1 MIPYNL
7 WIYLLYYKIA
17 VNSEVPIPYLR
28 HVMIRQTTIADFIK
42 LPVPVPLIDVRTPA
56 EFEQGHVPGA
66 FNVPLFSNEERVQVG
81 TTYKQTGREEAILL
95 GFDLTGP
102 KWSGFIKRSQEIAP
116 DKKVGVHCWRG
127 GMRSGAMAWALGM
140 YGFEVYLIQGGYKS
154 YRKWVRQ
161 HFELHYQLRL
171 IGGMTGSGKT
181 KLLQQMMA
189 AGHQVI
195 DLEDLAQ
202 HQGSSYGSM
211 NKLVQP
217 TQEQF
222 ENNFAERL
230 KDLDPAH
237 EIWVEDESLNI
248 GRCNIPTPF
257 WRQMRDAVLF
267 DLKVPPEQRVASLVQ
282 EYGALDKDF
291 LVECTE
297 RIRKRLGPEQTKHA
311 VTAIRENRMEDFIR
325 IVLVYYD
332 KTYRTGLN
340 NRAPDRIFPIEMK
353 GNDIAANIQ
362 QLTTFISPDGI
373 NI

>member
-1 MIPYNL
+1 
-7 WIYLLYYKIA
+7 
-17 VNSEVPIPYLR
+17 
-28 HVMIRQTTIADFIK
+28 
-42 LPVPVPLIDVRTPA
+42 
-56 EFEQGHVPGA
+56 
-66 FNVPLFSNEERVQVG
+66 
-81 TTYKQTGREEAILL
+81 
-95 GFDLTGP
+95 
-102 KWSGFIKRSQEIAP
+102 
-116 DKKVGVHCWRG
+116 
-127 GMRSGAMAWALGM
+127 
-140 YGFEVYLIQGGYKS
+140 
-154 YRKWVRQ
+154 
-161 HFELHYQLRL
+161 
-171 IGGMTGSGKT
+171 MT
-181 KLLQQMMA
+181 

-237 EIWVEDESLNI
+237 EVWVEDESLNI
-248 GRCNIPTPF
+248 GRCSVPTPF
-257 WRQMRDAVLF
+257 WQQMRDAVLF
-267 DLKVPPEQRVASLVQ
+267 DLKVPLEQRVASLVR

-297 RIRKRLGPEQTKHA
+297 RIRKRLGPEQTRNA
-311 VTAIRENRMEDFIR
+311 VAAIRENRMEDFIR

-340 NRAPDRIFPIEMK
+340 NRAPDRIFPVEM
-353 GNDIAANIQ
+353 GNDIATNIQ

>member
-1 MIPYNL
+1 
-7 WIYLLYYKIA
+7 
-17 VNSEVPIPYLR
+17 
-28 HVMIRQTTIADFIK
+28 MIRHTTIADFIK
-42 LPVPVPLIDVRTPA
+42 LPVAVPLIDVRTPA
-56 EFEQGHVPGA
+56 EFEHGHIPGA
-66 FNVPLFSNEERVQVG
+66 FNMPLFSNEERVKVG

-102 KWSGFIKRSQEIAP
+102 KWSGFIKSALEIAP
-116 DKKVGVHCWRG
+116 GKKIGVHCWRG
-127 GMRSGAMAWALGM
+127 GMRSGAMAWALDL

-154 YRKWVRQ
+154 YRRWARQ
-161 HFELHYQLRL
+161 QFELGYKLRIL
-171 IGGMTGSGKT
+171 GGMTGSGKT
-181 KLLQQMMA
+181 KILQQMMS

-222 ENNFAERL
+222 ENNFADRL
-230 KDLDPAH
+230 KDMDPTH

-248 GRCNIPTPF
+248 GRCNIPNPF
-257 WRQMRDAVLF
+257 WQQMRHAVLF
-267 DLKVPPEQRVASLVQ
+267 DLKVPLEQRVASLVQ
-282 EYGALDKDF
+282 EYGSLDKDF
-291 LVECTE
+291 LEECTE

-311 VTAIRENRMEDFIR
+311 VAAIRENRMSDFIR

-332 KTYRTGLN
+332 KTYRAGLN
-340 NRAPDRIFPIEMK
+340 SRKQDSIFPVEVA
-353 GNDIAANIQ
+353 GNDINASMH
-362 QLTTFISPDGI
+362 QLITFISPNGI

>member
-1 MIPYNL
+1 
-7 WIYLLYYKIA
+7 
-17 VNSEVPIPYLR
+17 
-28 HVMIRQTTIADFIK
+28 MIRNTTIDDFIK
-42 LPVPVPLIDVRTPA
+42 LPIRIPLIDVRTPA

-102 KWSGFIKRSQEIAP
+102 KWSGFIKSSLEIAP
-116 DKKVGVHCWRG
+116 DKKIGVHCWRG

-181 KLLQQMMA
+181 KLLQQMMT

-237 EIWVEDESLNI
+237 EVWVEDESLNI
-248 GRCNIPTPF
+248 GRCSVPTPF
-257 WRQMRDAVLF
+257 WQQMRDAVLF
-267 DLKVPPEQRVASLVQ
+267 DLKVPLEQRVASLVR
-282 EYGALDKDF
+282 EYGALDKDL

-297 RIRKRLGPEQTKHA
+297 RIRKRLGPEQTRNA
-311 VTAIRENRMEDFIR
+311 VAAIRENRMEDFIR

-340 NRAPDRIFPIEMK
+340 NRAPDRIFPVEM
-353 GNDIAANIQ
+353 GNDIATNIQ